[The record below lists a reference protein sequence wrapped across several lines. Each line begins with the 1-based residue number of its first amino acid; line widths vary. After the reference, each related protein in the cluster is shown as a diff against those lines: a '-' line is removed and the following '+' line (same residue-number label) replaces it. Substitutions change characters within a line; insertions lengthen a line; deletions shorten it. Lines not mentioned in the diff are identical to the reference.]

1 MRHFLHLNDLS
12 KEDILYLVELA
23 NRLKKEAKRGFY
35 FPYLKNKA
43 LGLIFTKA
51 STRTRVS
58 FEVGI
63 HQLGGYSLYLGKND
77 LQLGRGETIEDTA
90 KVLSRYLDLIVIR
103 TYEQKE
109 VEEFAKYSSI
119 PVINGLTD
127 DYHPTQIIAD
137 FQTIF
142 EEKGRLS
149 SLKIA
154 YVGDG
159 NNVAATL
166 LVGAA
171 KLGLDIAVATPPGYE
186 IKKEVVDFALDEAK
200 KSKSNVIFTYSPKEA
215 VKDADVVYTDTW
227 VSMGQEE
234 EKEKRIRDFE
244 RYQVDTSLMRLAKD
258 DAIFL
263 HCLPAYRG
271 FEVTSEVIDGPQSRV
286 FDEAENRLHAHKAI
300 MIFVCLGKI

>member
-1 MRHFLHLNDLS
+1 MKHFLSLNEFT
-12 KEDILYLVELA
+12 KEEILYLINLSVDLKSK
-23 NRLKKEAKRGFY
+23 LKKGIAT
-35 FPYLKNKA
+35 PYLNNKA
-43 LGLIFTKA
+43 LGLIFTKS

-103 TYEQKE
+103 TYKQEE

-119 PVINGLTD
+119 PIINGLTD
-127 DYHPTQIIAD
+127 EYHPTQIIAD
-137 FQTIF
+137 LLTIY
-142 EEKGRLS
+142 EIKGRLNN
-149 SLKIA
+149 LKIA
-154 YVGDG
+154 YIGDG

-166 LVGAA
+166 LVGAS
-171 KLGLDIAVATPPGYE
+171 KLGIDISIATSEEYKVCE
-186 IKKEVVDFALDEAK
+186 DIIAFAKDEAK
-200 KSKSNVIFTYSPKEA
+200 KSGSNIDITTNPIEA
-215 VKDADVVYTDTW
+215 IKDADVVYTDTW
-227 VSMGQEE
+227 ISMGQEE
-234 EKEKRIRDFE
+234 QKDMKVKKFMD
-244 RYQVDTSLMRLAKD
+244 YQVNQKLFDMAKS

-271 FEVTSEVIDGPQSRV
+271 YEVTADVIDGPKSYV

-300 MIFVCLGKI
+300 MVFCSLDKI

>member
-1 MRHFLHLNDLS
+1 MRHFLHLNDLT
-12 KEDILYLVELA
+12 KGEILYLIELA
-23 NRLKKEAKRGFY
+23 CRLKNEVKKGFF
-35 FPYLKNKA
+35 FPYLENKA

-103 TYEQKE
+103 TYAQSE
-109 VEEFAKYSSI
+109 VEELAKYSSI

-137 FQTIF
+137 FQTIY
-142 EEKGRLS
+142 EEKGTLEN
-149 SLKIA
+149 LKIA

-166 LVGAA
+166 LIGAS
-171 KLGLDIAVATPPGYE
+171 KLGIDIAIATPQGYE
-186 IKKEVVDFALDEAK
+186 IKSEVLEFAKDEAK
-200 KSKSNVIFTYSPKEA
+200 KSGGNILLTYNPKEA
-215 VKDADVVYTDTW
+215 VKGADVVYTDTW
-227 VSMGQEE
+227 VSMGQEKD
-234 EKEKRIRDFE
+234 KEKRVKDFDG
-244 RYQVDTSLMRLAKD
+244 YQVNSELMKFAKD

-271 FEVTSEVIDGPQSRV
+271 FEVSPEVIDGPSSRV

-300 MIFVCLGKI
+300 MVFVCLGSI

>member
-1 MRHFLHLNDLS
+1 MRHFLSLNDLT
-12 KEDILYLVELA
+12 KDEILYLVELA
-23 NRLKKEAKRGFY
+23 CRLKSEVKKGFF

-63 HQLGGYSLYLGKND
+63 NQLGGYSLYLGKND

-103 TYEQKE
+103 TYAQSE

-127 DYHPTQIIAD
+127 DWHPTQIIAD

-142 EEKGRLS
+142 EEKGRLKD
-149 SLKIA
+149 LKIA

-166 LVGAA
+166 LVGAS
-171 KLGLDIAVATPPGYE
+171 KLGFDMAVATPKGNE
-186 IKKEVVDFALDEAK
+186 IKNEVISFAKDEAK
-200 KSKSNVIFTYSPKEA
+200 KSGSNLIFTYNPAEA
-215 VKDADVVYTDTW
+215 VKNADVVYTDTW

-234 EKEKRIRDFE
+234 EKEKRIKDFE
-244 RYQVDTSLMRLAKD
+244 GYQVTRDLMKLAKE

-263 HCLPAYRG
+263 HCLPAYRD
-271 FEVTSEVIDGPQSRV
+271 FEVSSEVIDGPQSRV

-300 MIFVCLGKI
+300 MIFVSLGRI

>member
-1 MRHFLHLNDLS
+1 MRHFLSLNDLT
-12 KEDILYLVELA
+12 KDEILYLVDLA
-23 NRLKKEAKRGFY
+23 CRLKSEAKKGFF

-63 HQLGGYSLYLGKND
+63 NQLGGYSLYLGKND

-103 TYEQKE
+103 TYAQSE

-142 EEKGRLS
+142 EEKGRLKD
-149 SLKIA
+149 LKIA

-166 LVGAA
+166 LVGAS
-171 KLGLDIAVATPPGYE
+171 KLGLDIAVATPKGYE
-186 IKKEVVDFALDEAK
+186 IKKEVVDFAKDEAK
-200 KSKSNVIFTYSPKEA
+200 KSGSNLIFTDNPKEA

-234 EKEKRIRDFE
+234 EKEKRIKAFE
-244 RYQVDTSLMRLAKD
+244 GYQVTQELIKLAKE

-271 FEVTSEVIDGPQSRV
+271 FEVTPEVIDGPQSKV

-300 MIFVCLGKI
+300 MVFVCLGKI